1 METLTMPDSPLSSL
15 LAQIGWSQAT
25 LAHRLD
31 ASADMVRKW
40 CAGERHTPQ
49 PVLDYA
55 AHVAAL
61 QNLVSPPQWRTI
73 SLKKIDKARM

>member
-1 METLTMPDSPLSSL
+1 MGTLTMPDTTLSSL
-15 LAQIGWSQAT
+15 LAQIGWSQAE

-61 QNLVSPPQWRTI
+61 QNLVTVPQWRTI
-73 SLKKIDKARM
+73 SLKRLDKARL